1 MSQSAQRQLVI
12 PAWMPESSQKDVNP
26 GVAIKPF
33 SNTYATDKLPS
44 LGAGFR
50 HTCRNDGNGAI
61 IRIAAEIRKILD
73 YIGESSTP
81 PKISQARGPPLWDAG
96 EAAQR
101 KVFDAG
107 PARAI
112 EQQIGPA
119 VQFDQSVNW

>member
-1 MSQSAQRQLVI
+1 MGSHTQNVGNGV
-12 PAWMPESSQKDVNP
+12 VNP
-26 GVAIKPF
+26 VA
-33 SNTYATDKLPS
+33 L
-44 LGAGFR
+44 R
-50 HTCRNDGNGAI
+50 
-61 IRIAAEIRKILD
+61 
-73 YIGESSTP
+73 YIGEPSTP